1 MTTADGFI
9 GRPFFFNPFK
19 PLSLR
24 TQTMRFSSMILFC
37 LLPFVCGCGGGV
49 ADQPELATV
58 SGQVTLGGQ
67 PLPNVILTFKP
78 VGEGRSSSGV
88 SDDDGY
94 YSLQYTANAEGAMI
108 AKHSVKVAVV
118 DEDNGDGDYAAGGGQ
133 TDSKLPAS
141 ATDGS
146 MEKEVKAGA
155 NTINI
160 EL

>member
-1 MTTADGFI
+1 
-9 GRPFFFNPFK
+9 
-19 PLSLR
+19 
-24 TQTMRFSSMILFC
+24 MRFSSMILFC

-49 ADQPELATV
+49 ADQPELAAV
-58 SGQVTLGGQ
+58 SGQVTLDGQ

-88 SDDDGY
+88 SDEDGN
-94 YSLQYTANAEGAMI
+94 YSLQYTANADGAMI
-108 AKHSVKVAVV
+108 AKHSVKVAMVEEDDV
-118 DEDNGDGDYAAGGGQ
+118 DATVKTKAV
-133 TDSKLPAS
+133 SKLPAN

-146 MEKEVKAGA
+146 MEKEVKAGS